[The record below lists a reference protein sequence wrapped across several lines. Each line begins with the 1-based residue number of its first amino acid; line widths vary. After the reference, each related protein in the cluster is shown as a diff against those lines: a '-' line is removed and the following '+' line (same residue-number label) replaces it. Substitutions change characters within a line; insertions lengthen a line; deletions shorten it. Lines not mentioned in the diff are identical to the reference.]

1 MIDGFEIDWNIVFM
15 VAGAILFL
23 IFLFIIYLIW
33 RKSRKLEFSKRLEG
47 ENSKVMINVFKP
59 IDKITVIDR
68 VDKKEMKIIRKDID
82 AGETVEINY
91 PRTKTTAKLIIEYGD
106 KKKTYEL
113 KVKK

>member
-15 VAGAILFL
+15 VAGVILFL
-23 IFLFIIYLIW
+23 IFLFILYLIW
-33 RKSRKLEFSKRLEG
+33 RKSRKLEFSKKLDG
-47 ENSKVMINVFKP
+47 DNSKVMIKVFKP
-59 IDKITVIDR
+59 IDSITLIDK
-68 VDKKEMKIIRKDID
+68 VDKKEMKIVRKDID

-91 PRTKTTAKLIIEYGD
+91 PRTNTTAKLIVEYGD